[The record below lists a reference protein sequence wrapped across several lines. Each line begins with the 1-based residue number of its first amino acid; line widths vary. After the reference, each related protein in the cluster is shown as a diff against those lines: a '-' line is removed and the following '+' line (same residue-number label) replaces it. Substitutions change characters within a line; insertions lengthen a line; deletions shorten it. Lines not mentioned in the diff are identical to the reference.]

1 MPLFFH
7 ARDPCRLD
15 KEMQPPLYVDYIK
28 STYNIHSIQMSLID
42 NVDPSGNVSDF
53 TLTGSAVSYNHIS
66 RNWNNLLSTVQL
78 LVTRYVDLNEVLTL
92 STSGTNSSGT
102 NASDTTKELLVNKSI
117 NVSNDATSDT
127 KYPSV
132 KAIKTYVDTIV
143 SGYTT
148 ITSLASEIT
157 RATTAEGKLNT
168 SLLNEI
174 TRATTA
180 EGVLTTNVSNAVT
193 QLNTSLLNEITRAT
207 TAEGVLTTNVS
218 IATSKITALIVPGS
232 SSILSVNKT
241 ILVKDPNASSQS
253 TLNDLGLT
261 IIDTPGTVTTIN
273 KSLISFLNSGTTL
286 TVNASG
292 ITTTGGLNI
301 SCGNIS
307 VGSSM
312 TTGSIAIGNKSN
324 IYSNNSQFLNG
335 TFRSHI
341 TSFNTLSG
349 KIMNVAIGEIP
360 LTPSLTEQT
369 VYNYKTAFNTS
380 SAIFKVNKTPT
391 DNAGYGTT
399 TFELNINGS
408 TTGTAALSGRLSFYI
423 GQGDP
428 NTGVNF
434 VSSVVALGNIVGMTT
449 ASITFTNTVGQ
460 TIINFVPSSST
471 FFSASLKSF
480 GCRELGQ
487 MVITPM

>member
-1 MPLFFH
+1 
-7 ARDPCRLD
+7 
-15 KEMQPPLYVDYIK
+15 
-28 STYNIHSIQMSLID
+28 MSID
-42 NVDPSGNVSDF
+42 NVDPSGSNVSDLF

-78 LVTRYVDLNEVLTL
+78 LVTRYVDLNEVVTL
-92 STSGTNSSGT
+92 VTSGTNSSGT

-132 KAIKTYVDTIV
+132 NAIKTYVDTIV

-168 SLLNEI
+168 SLLSEI

-180 EGVLTTNVSNAVT
+180 EGVLTTNVSV
-193 QLNTSLLNEITRAT
+193 
-207 TAEGVLTTNVS
+207 V
-218 IATSKITALIVPGS
+218 TSKITALIVPGS
-232 SSILSVNKT
+232 STILSVNRT

-253 TLNDLGLT
+253 TLNDLGLSIT
-261 IIDTPGTVTTIN
+261 DTPGTVTTIN

-324 IYSNNSQFLNG
+324 VYSNNSQFLNG

-360 LTPSLTEQT
+360 LIQSLTEQT
-369 VYNYKTAFNTS
+369 VYNYKTAFSTS
-380 SAIFKVNKTPT
+380 SAIFKVNKPST

-408 TTGTAALSGRLSFYI
+408 TAGTATLSGRLSFYI

>member
-15 KEMQPPLYVDYIK
+15 KETQPPLYVDYIK

-78 LVTRYVDLNEVLTL
+78 LVTRYVDLNEVVTL
-92 STSGTNSSGT
+92 VTSGTNSSGT

-143 SGYTT
+143 SSYTT

-157 RATTAEGKLNT
+157 RATTE
-168 SLLNEI
+168 
-174 TRATTA
+174 
-180 EGVLTTNVSNAVT
+180 EGVLTTNVSV
-193 QLNTSLLNEITRAT
+193 
-207 TAEGVLTTNVS
+207 
-218 IATSKITALIVPGS
+218 ATSKITALIVPGS

-261 IIDTPGTVTTIN
+261 ITDTPGTVTTIN

-286 TVNASG
+286 IVNASG

>member
-1 MPLFFH
+1 
-7 ARDPCRLD
+7 
-15 KEMQPPLYVDYIK
+15 
-28 STYNIHSIQMSLID
+28 MSLID

-102 NASDTTKELLVNKSI
+102 NTSDTTKELLVNKSI

-132 KAIKTYVDTIV
+132 NAIKTYVDTIV

-157 RATTAEGKLNT
+157 RATTAEG
-168 SLLNEI
+168 
-174 TRATTA
+174 
-180 EGVLTTNVSNAVT
+180 VLTTNVSNAVS

-207 TAEGVLTTNVS
+207 AEEGVLTTNVS

-261 IIDTPGTVTTIN
+261 ITDTPGTVTTIN

>member
-1 MPLFFH
+1 
-7 ARDPCRLD
+7 
-15 KEMQPPLYVDYIK
+15 
-28 STYNIHSIQMSLID
+28 MSLID

-143 SGYTT
+143 SSYTT

-168 SLLNEI
+168 SILNEITRATTAEGVLNTSILNEI

-193 QLNTSLLNEITRAT
+193 QLNTSILNEITRAT
-207 TAEGVLTTNVS
+207 TEEGVLTTNVS
-218 IATSKITALIVPGS
+218 VATSKITALIVPGS

-261 IIDTPGTVTTIN
+261 ITDTPGTVTTIN